1 MADSTP
7 PTRSDWDDVVGDAVD
22 RIAEAEANVAAA
34 RERQRPRSR
43 APLLAV
49 GLVMLAAVAAWD
61 VWYFT
66 RPPEG
71 LPVAVV
77 AEDLRYSVQFVAELV
92 EDFRA
97 ENGHLPTPADLGEQT
112 TEEITYA
119 VSGEAYTITAS
130 DGSATVTYHSSV
142 PLATWVAGGE
152 EPSP

>member
-7 PTRSDWDDVVGDAVD
+7 PKQSDWDDVVGDAVD

-43 APLLAV
+43 TGLLGV
-49 GLVMLAAVAAWD
+49 GLVVLAAVAAWD

-71 LPVAVV
+71 LPVEVV

-92 EDFRA
+92 EDFQA
-97 ENGHLPTPADLGEQT
+97 ENGRLPTPAELGDQT

-119 VSGEAYTITAS
+119 VTGDAFTVTAS
-130 DGSATVTYHSSV
+130 DGVATVTYHSSV
-142 PLATWVAGGE
+142 PLTTWMAAGE
-152 EPSP
+152 VPSP